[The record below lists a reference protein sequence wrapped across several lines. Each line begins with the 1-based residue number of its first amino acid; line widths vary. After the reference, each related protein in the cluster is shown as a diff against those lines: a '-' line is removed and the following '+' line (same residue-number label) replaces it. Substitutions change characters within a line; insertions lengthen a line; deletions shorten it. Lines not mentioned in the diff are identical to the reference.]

1 MALKWKKN
9 DLMTL
14 AEKKVQM
21 ANETCQSLIYAGI
34 DVQLTTGQEHFS
46 LEPNDQTNIDS
57 MFTAVTLGATQYPY
71 HSDGAQCK
79 MYSAVDIVTLYVA
92 YKTFVTKQTTYCNF
106 LKIWG
111 EPGDRQGRAGRHHLR
126 QRASERPERRDG
138 GDPDRSGCRDP
149 GHHRE
154 RCSRRWRRNPS

>member
-57 MFTAVTLGATQYPY
+57 MFTAVTLGATEYPY

-79 MYSAVDIVTLYVA
+79 MYSAADIVTLYVA

-106 LKIWG
+106 LKIWINRETDKTALAGITCGSQLPSDLAG
-111 EPGDRQGRAGRHHLR
+111 EMETILASAGEQIQAVIGRMA
-126 QRASERPERRDG
+126 QVMEE
-138 GDPDRSGCRDP
+138 
-149 GHHRE
+149 
-154 RCSRRWRRNPS
+154 